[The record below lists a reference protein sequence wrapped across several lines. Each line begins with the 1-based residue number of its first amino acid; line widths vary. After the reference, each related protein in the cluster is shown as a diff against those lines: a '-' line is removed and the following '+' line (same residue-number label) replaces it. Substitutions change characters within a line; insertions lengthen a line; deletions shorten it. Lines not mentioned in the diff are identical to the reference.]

1 MHFLG
6 LAGMPRRISDYPDIF
21 WDLNYL
27 ASFGSSITIFSV
39 FIFFLGV
46 IVSLLFNDLNN
57 YFSLSSLNLK
67 NFYFFNFIMFLNL
80 DSEYSIFSKYFF
92 QDSGNLYS
100 ENINSFHNDLIIL
113 LTFILIFLIYFMSK
127 NYFFYKW
134 IASTNHKIIAWMYFV
149 FGIIAGLI
157 GTSLSLVIRLELA
170 NPGNLFLLGN
180 TQLYNVVVTAHAF
193 IMIFFMVM
201 PILIG
206 GFGNWFVPILI
217 GSPNMAFALLNKF
230 KALALFLCVVVL
242 FSQLNKV
249 QCTPTTY
256 MGCL

>member
-127 NYFFYKW
+127 IFFNYKLNRKFNIFTLFYSFINFYKLN
-134 IASTNHKIIAWMYFV
+134 IKF
-149 FGIIAGLI
+149 FFLI
-157 GTSLSLVIRLELA
+157 SW
-170 NPGNLFLLGN
+170 
-180 TQLYNVVVTAHAF
+180 
-193 IMIFFMVM
+193 FFNS
-201 PILIG
+201 ILK
-206 GFGNWFVPILI
+206 
-217 GSPNMAFALLNKF
+217 LNKKLLSVDSF
-230 KALALFLCVVVL
+230 FLIKNNF
-242 FSQLNKV
+242 FSIF
-249 QCTPTTY
+249 
-256 MGCL
+256 

>member
-6 LAGMPRRISDYPDIF
+6 LAGMPRRISDYPDIL

-127 NYFFYKW
+127 IFFNYKLNRKFNIFTLFYSFINFYKLN
-134 IASTNHKIIAWMYFV
+134 INF
-149 FGIIAGLI
+149 FFLI
-157 GTSLSLVIRLELA
+157 SW
-170 NPGNLFLLGN
+170 
-180 TQLYNVVVTAHAF
+180 
-193 IMIFFMVM
+193 FFNS
-201 PILIG
+201 ILK
-206 GFGNWFVPILI
+206 
-217 GSPNMAFALLNKF
+217 LNKKLLSVDSF
-230 KALALFLCVVVL
+230 FLIKNNF
-242 FSQLNKV
+242 FSIF
-249 QCTPTTY
+249 
-256 MGCL
+256 